1 MAKRVDSWQVVC
13 SLPRWLLPQDT
24 NSLRLWSC
32 NFSLTQRRWKMMKM
46 LSLISVYNP
55 STIYI
60 YTSIYTN
67 ILYSIRDFWGR
78 PRVQR
83 TRTKPCIHATHK
95 VHPQRCSCKRR
106 HPGAESVVIL
116 SLCSC
121 ASRACQHVEP
131 LSRRL
136 LLALCLAQKWLWLV
150 QDPKK
155 LLFSRKNEKTA
166 VSQFRKPTAMS
177 MMWSPMSPLSRGVRW
192 IKAPNAVAWKF
203 GIRNAWS
210 PLPDTDE
217 PTMKR

>member
-60 YTSIYTN
+60 YIHQYIPIYYIPFEIFEEGQEFKEPELSHASMPLTRFT
-67 ILYSIRDFWGR
+67 LRD
-78 PRVQR
+78 V
-83 TRTKPCIHATHK
+83 A
-95 VHPQRCSCKRR
+95 
-106 HPGAESVVIL
+106 ASVVIL
-116 SLCSC
+116 ERK
-121 ASRACQHVEP
+121 ASSSFHFAAVRVEHVEP